1 MTEVWQKRVLWVAA
15 AWNVLGG
22 ASALIDPAKHFE
34 QLYTS
39 SLNLNEPLE
48 LFFYRCVWINILGWG
63 VAYFLAARLPG
74 ARTPVLAG
82 GGLGK
87 TVYAVAC
94 FALYA
99 RGLGTGAL
107 VAAGVFDL
115 LLAALFALALFSRRR
130 GVPSPAG

>member
-1 MTEVWQKRVLWVAA
+1 MTEVWQKRVLWIAA

-22 ASALIDPAKHFE
+22 VSALVDPAKHFE

-39 SLNLNEPLE
+39 SLNLSEPLE

-63 VAYFLAARLPG
+63 VA
-74 ARTPVLAG
+74 
-82 GGLGK
+82 
-87 TVYAVAC
+87 C
-94 FALYA
+94 FALYS

-115 LLAALFALALFSRRR
+115 LIAALFALALFPRRR
-130 GVPSPAG
+130 RVPAPVS

>member
-1 MTEVWQKRVLWVAA
+1 MTEVWQKRVLFVAA

-22 ASALIDPAKHFE
+22 VSALVDPAKHFA

-39 SLNLNEPLE
+39 SLNLSEPLE

-63 VAYFLAARLPG
+63 VAYFLAARLPR

-87 TVYAVAC
+87 AAYAIAC

-99 RGLGTGAL
+99 RGMGTGAL
-107 VAAGVFDL
+107 AAAGVFDL
-115 LLAALFALALFSRRR
+115 LLAALFALALFPRRR
-130 GVPSPAG
+130 RVPAPVG

>member
-1 MTEVWQKRVLWVAA
+1 MNEAWQRRVLWIAA

-22 ASALIDPAKHFE
+22 VSALVDPGKHFA
-34 QLYTS
+34 QLYTA

-48 LFFYRCVWINILGWG
+48 LFFYRCVWFNILGWG
-63 VAYFLAARLPG
+63 VAYFLAARFPG
-74 ARTPVLAG
+74 ARMPVLAG

-87 TVYAVAC
+87 AAYAIAC
-94 FALYA
+94 FALYS

-115 LLAALFALALFSRRR
+115 LLAALFALALFPRRR
-130 GVPSPAG
+130 GVPAPVG